1 MKNIRNNKQLR
12 TLSFGLMGVGL
23 LTVSCIKDI
32 DESNLYT
39 STDDTVETFLQK
51 DSTLSAF
58 NYILTRSGY
67 SQKMETYGQYTCFA
81 PTNQGVMKYID
92 SLYNDTEALIPHNGM
107 TENSLEGLSDSLC
120 SDISEYHLVSGLY
133 DAITLGSSTT
143 GLSVNTFLG
152 RAFTTKTDVNSGNI
166 VLNDVVTIT
175 NSGNEVSNGYVHIID
190 GVIPHSSRLIGETLQ
205 RMEEYS
211 IFSEALQR
219 TGLADSLAKTD
230 RGITYNM
237 EDGDRLNDDFKTPC
251 WYPTTCQYGF
261 TVFAE
266 PDAVFK
272 AKGINSFD
280 DLVQYANSQ
289 YGGASAW
296 YDYLNEKGIRVSTGD
311 DYTNRNNAL
320 NMFVAYHIL
329 GMKMAADQLVFE
341 DNGQK
346 GNGNSWNYYNYCN
359 DDEQLYG
366 KEGGPYDYYETMLPN
381 TMMKIWRP
389 GKSSKTLY
397 INRWVQN
404 NTLTDKVGKRGSDAM
419 HPVLNKGVVIERT
432 DIQALNGYVHPIK
445 DILVYNQDVPNGV
458 LHERMRID
466 VTTFIPEFINN
477 GIRYK
482 VMKEVDEDNGGNGG
496 SRIAFPL
503 DYFENVKSYTSK
515 NYFRYNVHAAFR
527 LWQSDSFQGWGQ
539 YDLAVKLPHVPTSGT
554 YELRFYYAC
563 ASHMGF
569 VQFFIGESSNIQ
581 DMRALDIPLDMRID
595 GTDPR
600 IGWAPFYEEEDQG
613 IASDKAMRTRGYMRG
628 PASVYGHPENTTPDM
643 EANNER
649 GDAMGP
655 QLRKILGRVEM
666 KQGQDYWLRMKNATT
681 SDALKWQFDFIEIV
695 PVDIVDNDKYSE
707 DWF

>member
-12 TLSFGLMGVGL
+12 TLSLGLMGVGL

-152 RAFTTKTDVNSGNI
+152 RAFTTKTDVNTGNI

-190 GVIPHSSRLIGETLQ
+190 GVIPRSSRLIGETLQ

-219 TGLADSLAKTD
+219 TGLADSLTKTD

-237 EDGDRLNDDFKTPC
+237 EDGDRLNDDNKTPC

-296 YDYLNEKGIRVSTGD
+296 YDYLNEKGLKVSTGD
-311 DYTNRNNAL
+311 DYTNRYNAL

-346 GNGNSWNYYNYCN
+346 SNGNSWNYYNYCN
-359 DDEQLYG
+359 
-366 KEGGPYDYYETMLPN
+366 EGEPYDYYETMLPH

-404 NTLTDKVGKRGSDAM
+404 NTLTDEVGTRGTDAM

-445 DILVYNQDVPNGV
+445 DVLVYNQDVPNGV

-466 VTTFIPEFINN
+466 ATTFIPEFINN

-482 VMKEVDEDNGGNGG
+482 VMKEVEEDNGGSSG

-515 NYFRYNVHAAFR
+515 NYFRYNVHGAFR

-539 YDLAVKLPHVPTSGT
+539 YDLAIKLPHVPTTGT

-600 IGWAPFYEEEDQG
+600 IGWVPFYEEEDQG
-613 IASDKAMRTRGYMRG
+613 IATDKAMRTRGYMRG

>member
-12 TLSFGLMGVGL
+12 TLSLGLMGVGL

-39 STDDTVETFLQK
+39 STDDTVETFLKK

-81 PTNQGVMKYID
+81 PTNQGMMKYID
-92 SLYNDTEALIPHNGM
+92 SLYNDAEALIPHNGM

-120 SDISEYHLVSGLY
+120 TDISEYHLVSGLY

-152 RAFTTKTDVNSGNI
+152 RAFTTKTDVNTGNI
-166 VLNDVVTIT
+166 VLNDVVSVT
-175 NSGNEVSNGYVHIID
+175 NAGNEVSNGYVHIID
-190 GVIPHSSRLIGETLQ
+190 GVIPRSSRLLGETLQ

-219 TGLADSLAKTD
+219 TGLADSLTKID
-230 RGITYNM
+230 RGVTYYM
-237 EDGDRLNDDFKTPC
+237 EDGDRLNDDAKTPC
-251 WYPTTCQYGF
+251 WYPTSCQYGF

-272 AKGINSFD
+272 SKGINSFE
-280 DLVQYANSQ
+280 DLVQYANNQ

-296 YDYLNEKGIRVSTGD
+296 YDYLNEKGIKVSTGD

-329 GMKMAADQLVFE
+329 GVKMASDQLVFE

-346 GNGNSWNYYNYCN
+346 NNGNSWNYYNYCN
-359 DDEQLYG
+359 
-366 KEGGPYDYYETMLPN
+366 EGEPFDYYETMLPH

-404 NTLTDKVGKRGSDAM
+404 NTLTDEVGTRGSDAM
-419 HPVLNKGVVIERT
+419 HPVLSKGVVVERT
-432 DIQALNGYVHPIK
+432 DISALNGYIHPIK

-458 LHERMRID
+458 LHERMRVD

-482 VMKEVDEDNGGNGG
+482 VMKEVEEANGGNSG

-503 DYFENVKSYTSK
+503 DYFENVKSYTGK
-515 NYFRYNVHAAFR
+515 NYFRYNVHGAFR

-539 YDLAVKLPHVPTSGT
+539 YDLAVKLPHVPTSGV

-595 GTDPR
+595 GEDPR
-600 IGWAPFYEEEDQG
+600 IGWVPFYEEEDQG

-628 PASVYGHPENTTPDM
+628 PASCYGHPENTTPDM

>member
-152 RAFTTKTDVNSGNI
+152 RAFTTKTDVNTGNI

-190 GVIPHSSRLIGETLQ
+190 GVIPRSSRLIGETLQ

-359 DDEQLYG
+359 
-366 KEGGPYDYYETMLPN
+366 EGEPYDYYETMLPN

-404 NTLTDKVGKRGSDAM
+404 NTLTDKVGTRGSDAM

>member
-359 DDEQLYG
+359 DDELLYG

-404 NTLTDKVGKRGSDAM
+404 NTLTDKVGTRGSDAM

-482 VMKEVDEDNGGNGG
+482 VMKEVEEDNGGNSG

-503 DYFENVKSYTSK
+503 DYFENVKSYTGK

-539 YDLAVKLPHVPTSGT
+539 YDLAIKLPHVPTSGT

-600 IGWAPFYEEEDQG
+600 IGWTPFYEEEDQG
-613 IASDKAMRTRGYMRG
+613 IATDKAMRTRGYMRG
-628 PASVYGHPENTTPDM
+628 PASCYGHPENTTPDM